1 MDELISCLREDIVIV
16 SLSVVGLYVGHG
28 VMSDV
33 VALLLAAALFD
44 SKLKLS
50 GDSVG
55 LTVVGRGDVG
65 SLDKEGF
72 EVGAN
77 VGCLLVGDGDGATVG
92 G

>member
-16 SLSVVGLYVGHG
+16 SLSVVGLYFGHG
-28 VMSDV
+28 VMSEV

-77 VGCLLVGDGDGATVG
+77 VGCLLVGDGVGATVG